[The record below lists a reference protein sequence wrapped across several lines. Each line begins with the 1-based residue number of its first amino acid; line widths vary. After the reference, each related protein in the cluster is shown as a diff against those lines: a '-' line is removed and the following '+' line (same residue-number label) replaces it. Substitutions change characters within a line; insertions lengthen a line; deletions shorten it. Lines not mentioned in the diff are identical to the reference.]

1 MRGPRY
7 PTPRLSSPMTGDYSI
22 HTRFCHRWDIFK
34 CEGLGDLIINNKCV
48 CVCVRDEDAPAKIED
63 PDALKPEGWLDDE
76 AEFVPDPNAEK
87 PEDW

>member
-1 MRGPRY
+1 
-7 PTPRLSSPMTGDYSI
+7 MTTTSI
-22 HTRFCHRWDIFK
+22 Q
-34 CEGLGDLIINNKCV
+34 DLVAGFILDLTQTLISNLNV
-48 CVCVRDEDAPAKIED
+48 CLRDEDASAKIED

>member
-1 MRGPRY
+1 MIKTSILDFVTDG
-7 PTPRLSSPMTGDYSI
+7 TSVTLSSITNMDV
-22 HTRFCHRWDIFK
+22 
-34 CEGLGDLIINNKCV
+34 CV

-63 PDALKPEGWLDDE
+63 PDAMKPEGWLDDE